1 MNDQVVQCRNR
12 IAAMSREE
20 LMDIVMRIH
29 ETMYGDD
36 GTTEWDSDTTMSISQ
51 VFLDHGLVP
60 LDAGGA

>member
-1 MNDQVVQCRNR
+1 MNDQVAQCRNK
-12 IAAMSREE
+12 IESMSREE

-36 GTTEWDSDTTMSISQ
+36 GTPEWDSDTTTFISQ

-60 LDAGGA
+60 LEGGA